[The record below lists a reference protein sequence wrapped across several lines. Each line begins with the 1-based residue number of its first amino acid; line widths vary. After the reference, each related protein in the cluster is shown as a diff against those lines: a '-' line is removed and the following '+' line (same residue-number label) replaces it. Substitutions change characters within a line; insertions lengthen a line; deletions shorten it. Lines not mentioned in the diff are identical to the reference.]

1 MKFNTLQYIN
11 KLLTKVSPFKIKTD
25 TKHETL
31 CKNINYELLK
41 NIYGENA
48 LKEKKF
54 LNFGAGYRFKHFAFQ
69 NIDNYKGDIDLR
81 WSPCDF
87 TPIKIKEKSIKVI
100 YTSHMIEH
108 LTFEEA
114 KFMLKEFYR
123 ILEPNG
129 QLRVVAPDIDVF
141 HEAYLA
147 NDPIIFNKNFEL
159 EQAYVS
165 VFAARLIKGYNDFKP
180 VISSEEIRSLFKNKD
195 RIDVYN
201 YLIGKVDAKND
212 REDWYNH
219 ISWWNFDR
227 FQKTLNEVGFSNV
240 FKSAYSQSRSVIL
253 RDIKYFDQTAPWY
266 SVYVDASK

>member
-1 MKFNTLQYIN
+1 
-11 KLLTKVSPFKIKTD
+11 
-25 TKHETL
+25 
-31 CKNINYELLK
+31 
-41 NIYGENA
+41 
-48 LKEKKF
+48 
-54 LNFGAGYRFKHFAFQ
+54 
-69 NIDNYKGDIDLR
+69 
-81 WSPCDF
+81 
-87 TPIKIKEKSIKVI
+87 
-100 YTSHMIEH
+100 MIEH

-159 EQAYVS
+159 EQAYVE

-201 YLIGKVDAKND
+201 YLIGKVDAKVIVI
-212 REDWYNH
+212 DWYNH

-227 FQKTLNEVGFSNV
+227 FQK
-240 FKSAYSQSRSVIL
+240 IL
-253 RDIKYFDQTAPWY
+253 I
-266 SVYVDASK
+266 